1 MNQIDEETII
11 EETAEEEKPPKKQI
25 KKSYVKQ
32 LAGMGKTYKEIAERC
47 GTTENYIK
55 KMMYEDRKK
64 QQEAEANKRPR
75 GRPPGARN
83 KRTIA
88 EEKMLAN
95 WEHSPMSP
103 AMREDKAELNRAAG
117 WFVTQC
123 WQLGKTVDHDNIE
136 SMQHALEQYV
146 MLCTQAGMP
155 MLFKTC
161 HLALGLNPNTI
172 SAWRSGKYR
181 SSDPR
186 YKEFVEVMDAVI
198 GAGIEAAG
206 AAGSIDR
213 VLTIWFSKAHMGM
226 YEKQGLEEGQQD
238 VLGEKRTAKEIAEI
252 YGSLPD

>member
-88 EEKMLAN
+88 EEKMLTN
-95 WEHSPMSP
+95 WEHSPLSSM
-103 AMREDKAELNRAAG
+103 MREDKADLNRAAG
-117 WFVTQC
+117 YFVTEC
-123 WQLGKTVDHDNIE
+123 LKLGQTVDRDNIE
-136 SMQHALEQYV
+136 SLYDALQKYV
-146 MLCTQAGMP
+146 ALCTQTGMP
-155 MLFKTC
+155 MLVKTC
-161 HLALGLNPNTI
+161 NLALGVN
-172 SAWRSGKYR
+172 
-181 SSDPR
+181 SSTLKHWKNGTWKGSDER
-186 YKEFVEVMDAVI
+186 YKTFAEMVEAVV
-198 GAGIEAAG
+198 GAGMEASA
-206 AAGSIDR
+206 AAGSVDKI
-213 VLTIWFSKAHMGM
+213 LLIWWQKAYFDMKESDGAP
-226 YEKQGLEEGQQD
+226 KEESNP
-238 VLGEKRTAKEIAEI
+238 LGEKRSAREIAEV
-252 YGSLPD
+252 YGNLPD